1 MAEEDQLQKFHN
13 EAILECQKLG
23 LTGIE
28 VVNVAAAFVKVPA
41 QMSMLVALSESLR
54 REYVLKILAGNSLDH
69 SCSVATATGKR
80 SLYFEIINCKHIA
93 LYHLAFHIC
102 IHII

>member
-54 REYVLKILAGNSLDH
+54 REYVLKILADEAKKN
-69 SCSVATATGKR
+69 
-80 SLYFEIINCKHIA
+80 
-93 LYHLAFHIC
+93 
-102 IHII
+102 